1 MATRNPPIY
10 PGFPSGEGRP
20 DIGHTRQ
27 RSQDEARHR
36 QASRRRDL
44 EKFSDGRF
52 LNSLKPI
59 AAAFVAVVV
68 AYAGA
73 AHAHGNAGAFADK
86 HDEAKP
92 ARPPTAPA
100 AVAPT
105 VREPVANAPAR
116 ARGETVKVA
125 RADTI
130 EAIVASAGRG
140 AAALRTFGRVIA
152 DPAAIVDVNAFISGE
167 VRRVLVRP
175 GAYVRDG
182 DVVATIYSP
191 EFVRTQKSYLAL
203 LQNETLQAALREEG
217 RLPNYMKDARA
228 NLRWWGLSEAEIA
241 RLEKSGEARE
251 ELALAADA
259 SGIVTEVFVQPGQL
273 LAAGDKTMK
282 QFVVLGKS
290 VLRMVATDKPFWLEG
305 YLYPGEEQGMRVG
318 STVTL
323 KIDGKPVQR
332 TVAKIIPAVD
342 AKAQRARFIVPLK
355 PGDALPLGASVEVDV
370 QIAATDGVWIP
381 TAAVLNQGLAPIVYV
396 RTAPTAFERR
406 RIEILQAGDSALR
419 VAGIDAG
426 EAVVTAGKMLL
437 EGNFRMAASGA
448 GSGGH
453 DH

>member
-1 MATRNPPIY
+1 MVTSFCGAVL
-10 PGFPSGEGRP
+10 
-20 DIGHTRQ
+20 
-27 RSQDEARHR
+27 A
-36 QASRRRDL
+36 
-44 EKFSDGRF
+44 
-52 LNSLKPI
+52 I
-59 AAAFVAVVV
+59 AL
-68 AYAGA
+68 AYASA

-86 HDEAKP
+86 HDDAKP
-92 ARPPTAPA
+92 PPPA
-100 AVAPT
+100 ASSAVAPA
-105 VREPVANAPAR
+105 VRKPAANAPIAR
-116 ARGETVKVA
+116 ARGATVEIA

-130 EAIVASAGRG
+130 EVV
-140 AAALRTFGRVIA
+140 AAAATRGGAGLRTFGRVIA

-203 LQNETLQAALREEG
+203 LQNEALQAALREEG

-228 NLRWWGLSEAEIA
+228 NLRWWGLSEREIA

-251 ELALAADA
+251 ELDLSADA
-259 SGIVTEVFVQPGQL
+259 DGIVTEVFVQPGQL
-273 LAAGDKTMK
+273 LAAGDNTMK

-305 YLYPGEEQGMRVG
+305 YLYPGEEQGIRVG
-318 STVTL
+318 SPVAL
-323 KIDGKPVQR
+323 RLADGKSVQR
-332 TVAKIIPAVD
+332 TVAKIVPAVD

-355 PGDALPLGASVEVDV
+355 REDALPLGASVQVDLH
-370 QIAATDGVWIP
+370 IATTDGVWIP
-381 TAAVLNQGLAPIVYV
+381 VAAALNQGLVPVAYV
-396 RTAPTAFERR
+396 RTAPTVFERR
-406 RIEILQAGDSALR
+406 RIDILQVGSAGLR

-437 EGNFRMAASGA
+437 EGSFRMAAGGA
-448 GSGGH
+448 SASGH